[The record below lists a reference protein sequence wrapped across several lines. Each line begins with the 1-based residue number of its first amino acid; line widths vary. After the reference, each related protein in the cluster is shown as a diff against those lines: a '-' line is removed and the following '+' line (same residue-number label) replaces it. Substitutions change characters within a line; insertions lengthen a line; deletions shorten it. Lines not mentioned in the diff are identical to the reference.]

1 MNDSDSVSG
10 PDSANGTGNGSLTDS
25 GRIAR
30 GLAALAG
37 LAVAGYGIAGLV
49 THARATRPTNSL
61 AWLLTG
67 IVAHDAVV
75 VPVIALIGLVLS
87 RAVPRPYRAVT
98 QGALIVSGS
107 VILASLPL
115 WRGYGGSPGNPSV
128 NALPYG
134 RNLLIVLGGV
144 WAVALMLMAYRWLRS
159 RLAG

>member
-1 MNDSDSVSG
+1 MNG
-10 PDSANGTGNGSLTDS
+10 AGR
-25 GRIAR
+25 GRISR
-30 GLAALAG
+30 RLAALTGLVVTGYGVAG
-37 LAVAGYGIAGLV
+37 LMAH
-49 THARATRPTNSL
+49 TRATHPANSL

-87 RAVPRPYRAVT
+87 RTVPGPYRAVA

-107 VILASLPL
+107 VALASLPL

-128 NALPYG
+128 DALPYG

-144 WAVALMLMAYRWLRS
+144 WAVASMLMAYRWWRS
-159 RLAG
+159 RLPG

>member
-1 MNDSDSVSG
+1 MNG
-10 PDSANGTGNGSLTDS
+10 AGR
-25 GRIAR
+25 GRILRRLSR

-37 LAVAGYGIAGLV
+37 LAVAGYGVAGLM
-49 THARATRPTNSL
+49 THTRATHPANSL

-87 RAVPRPYRAVT
+87 RTVPGPYRAVV

-107 VILASLPL
+107 VALASLPL
-115 WRGYGGSPGNPSV
+115 WRGYGGSPGDPSV
-128 NALPYG
+128 DALPYG

-144 WAVALMLMAYRWLRS
+144 WAVASMLMAHRWWRS
-159 RLAG
+159 RLPG